1 MWIVE
6 YWDLT
11 MILTVS
17 NLKIRYKNSVLGFL
31 WSLLNPLLL
40 MIVMLVVFT
49 KLMRFNTA
57 NYSLFLLSGLIFW
70 RFFASSTSQ
79 SLSSIVN
86 RANLIRKIYFP
97 REILVFSHVL
107 SCAVGFLLEFMVFFF
122 ILLFFRIPLS
132 PSMLFVILFL
142 FLEFILVFG
151 IGLALSSLY
160 VLFRDYADIWE
171 LTLTI
176 LFFLTPIVWPTTIIP
191 KNYLPYILLNPLSQ
205 IIITVRSAVLEGTM
219 PSLMSIISST
229 LLCLLA
235 FIVGYLIFKRIEP
248 KFGREL

>member
-1 MWIVE
+1 
-6 YWDLT
+6 

-40 MIVMLVVFT
+40 MIVMLVVFA

-70 RFFASSTSQ
+70 RFFASGTSQ
-79 SLSSIVN
+79 SLFSIVN

-97 REILVFSHVL
+97 REIIIFSHVF
-107 SCAVGFLLEFMVFFF
+107 SCAVGFVLEFMVFFI
-122 ILLFFRIPLS
+122 ILLFFGIPLS
-132 PSMLFVILFL
+132 LSMLFFLFFL

-171 LTLTI
+171 LTLTV
-176 LFFLTPIVWPTTIIP
+176 LFFLTPIVWPTAIIP

-205 IIITVRSAVLEGTM
+205 IIITARASILEGVL
-219 PSLMSIISST
+219 PSFMNIISST
-229 LLCLLA
+229 FLC
-235 FIVGYLIFKRIEP
+235 FIVFVTGYLIFKRIEP
-248 KFGREL
+248 RFGREL

>member
-1 MWIVE
+1 
-6 YWDLT
+6 
-11 MILTVS
+11 
-17 NLKIRYKNSVLGFL
+17 
-31 WSLLNPLLL
+31 
-40 MIVMLVVFT
+40 
-49 KLMRFNTA
+49 
-57 NYSLFLLSGLIFW
+57 
-70 RFFASSTSQ
+70 
-79 SLSSIVN
+79 
-86 RANLIRKIYFP
+86 
-97 REILVFSHVL
+97 VL

-171 LTLTI
+171 LTLTV

-205 IIITVRSAVLEGTM
+205 IIITTRSAVLEGTM

>member
-1 MWIVE
+1 
-6 YWDLT
+6 
-11 MILTVS
+11 
-17 NLKIRYKNSVLGFL
+17 
-31 WSLLNPLLL
+31 
-40 MIVMLVVFT
+40 
-49 KLMRFNTA
+49 
-57 NYSLFLLSGLIFW
+57 
-70 RFFASSTSQ
+70 
-79 SLSSIVN
+79 
-86 RANLIRKIYFP
+86 
-97 REILVFSHVL
+97 
-107 SCAVGFLLEFMVFFF
+107 
-122 ILLFFRIPLS
+122 
-132 PSMLFVILFL
+132 MLFVILFL

-171 LTLTI
+171 LTLTV

-205 IIITVRSAVLEGTM
+205 IIITTRSAVLEGTM